1 MHFIAH
7 WCIQPASPLAWGPSD
22 PLTLDPAHGCVSPWL
37 LTFAVGTQVA
47 VPPLLAASYWLLL
60 GKRNQCVDLHLC
72 KLAETWDGN
81 PGAPQ
86 VWAPLRNTKHF
97 LGHTPLEDLGNA
109 SSPLNLSSFPNSGSF
124 WPGGELG
131 KSILWRFSIPPRSS
145 GCLCPR
151 VQLHLGFRMFSRH
164 LNGDS
169 LPPVLASKCWLQLA
183 IRKDTGEF
191 LFRSIFFCQRFIKRM
206 NCLIFLCV
214 PLSIFRLK
222 FRKHVNYS
230 DNMIFI
236 V

>member
-22 PLTLDPAHGCVSPWL
+22 PLTLDPAHSCVSPWL

-109 SSPLNLSSFPNSGSF
+109 SSPLNLSSFLNSGSF
-124 WPGGELG
+124 WPGGELR
-131 KSILWRFSIPPRSS
+131 KSILWQFSIPPRRS

-151 VQLHLGFRMFSRH
+151 VQLHLGFRMFSRQ

-183 IRKDTGEF
+183 IRNDTWEF
-191 LFRSIFFCQRFIKRM
+191 LFRSIFFLSKIHQKDELFNIS
-206 NCLIFLCV
+206 LC
-214 PLSIFRLK
+214 P
-222 FRKHVNYS
+222 
-230 DNMIFI
+230 I
-236 V
+236 VHLQVKV